1 MADFI
6 KGVKL
11 PTRPS
16 ADQAK
21 AGGYRGFFGFLKG
34 KAIPAQPE
42 TGDALGVLNDPRGK
56 TGGGVPPQPPFSASQ
71 WARLQASRIP
81 GGLTIYDAIAKIQFF
96 GGQRTANIDLARPPY
111 PTATDLEF
119 PGKTDGPE
127 HDKSVV
133 SAARVIQYLL
143 ARFNPLRGLTPRRL
157 EQDMEQWQLGFLR
170 WLALDWSFIRERD
183 DQIKAVEAKRIY
195 AVSRLEW
202 EIMPMD
208 DSPEAEQ
215 HRQALEDF
223 YENLTCT
230 HVIDQNQQGG
240 VNMLIRQMMTAIGF
254 KYAFHEI
261 VWNPVVNGEGKRSL
275 SANFRFVP
283 VWFFETRTG
292 VARYLPYELALD
304 GIPLDQGGWVVTVG
318 DGLLMASSILWM
330 YKQTALRAWAAY
342 CEKFSIPYIHGETT
356 AAFNSV
362 EWNQFVTALQ
372 NFSADGVMATNMG
385 AKLNMVAP
393 PASAANPQ
401 AELLQRCDRQQ
412 AIIWRGAD
420 LSTMS
425 RAGSGTGA
433 LPQIQNED
441 ELAEVDCI
449 LVSEALNFYVDRQVI
464 FQVFGPVRPKAYF
477 RQIPPLTIDTAKEIA
492 VDQFLLSAGVP
503 MASKDAYAR
512 YGRRKPDPDDDL
524 LTPPAAGAAQIGK
537 GIGDGGAGG
546 ALSLGNVSSTMG
558 EVFRAAARR
567 EMTAAQARA
576 LVPLGERIGALASI
590 EDPEKARE
598 AADAIEKDL
607 PNILKEV
614 NARSGELRQAYE
626 KIIGTA
632 LISGATK
639 AAARHSGRV

>member
-1 MADFI
+1 MPEFI
-6 KGVKL
+6 KGTKL
-11 PTRPS
+11 PTRT
-16 ADQAK
+16 ANTLK
-21 AGGYRGFFGFLKG
+21 GGNPGFFGFLRG
-34 KAIPAQPE
+34 KAVPKQPP
-42 TGDALGVLNDPRGK
+42 TGDALGVLNDPRASS
-56 TGGGVPPQPPFSASQ
+56 GGGVPPQPPFSTGQ
-71 WARLQASRIP
+71 WARLAASKIP

-96 GGQRTANIDLARPPY
+96 GGQRTSNIDLARPPY
-111 PTATDLEF
+111 LTATDLEF

-143 ARFNPLRGLTPRRL
+143 ARFNPLRGMTPRRL
-157 EQDMEQWQLGFLR
+157 EQDMEQWQIGFLR
-170 WLALDWSFIRERD
+170 WLSLDWSFIRERD

-202 EIMPMD
+202 EIMVMD
-208 DSPEAEQ
+208 DSPEAES

-223 YENLTCT
+223 YDNLTCT

-240 VNMLIRQMMTAIGF
+240 VNMLIRQMMQSVGF

-261 VWNPVVNGEGKRSL
+261 VWVPSVNEDGTRGL
-275 SANFRFVP
+275 TANFRFVP
-283 VWFFETRTG
+283 TWFFETRTG

-304 GIPLDQGGWVVTVG
+304 GIPLDQGGWLVTIG

-342 CEKFSIPYIHGETT
+342 VEKFGIPFIHGETT

-362 EWNQFVTALQ
+362 EWQQFVSALQ
-372 NFSADGVMATNMG
+372 NFASDGVMATNIG
-385 AKLNMVAP
+385 AKLNMEAP

-464 FQVFGPVRPKAYF
+464 FQKFGPVKPKAYF

-503 MASKDAYAR
+503 LAQKDTYAR
-512 YGRRKPDPDDDL
+512 YGRRKPDADDEVM
-524 LTPPAAGAAQIGK
+524 TPPAMGAAQIGK
-537 GIGDGGAGG
+537 GIGDSGPQG
-546 ALSLGNVSSTMG
+546 ALSLGNIGNSTMG
-558 EVFRAAARR
+558 DVFRAAAKR
-567 EMTAAQARA
+567 EMTAAQAKA
-576 LVPLGERIGALASI
+576 LVPLGERIKALSAI

-598 AADAIEKDL
+598 AAEAIRKDL
-607 PNILKEV
+607 PNILKEI
-614 NARSGELRQAYE
+614 NSRSGELRQAFE
-626 KIIGTA
+626 NIVGTA
-632 LISGATK
+632 IMSGATK
-639 AAARHSGRV
+639 AAASHAGRV